1 MAFKSRMD
9 KYISGVCIFTMEYYT
24 TMRIK
29 KSATTQNKSQ
39 KHVEWKKSDKRVYCK
54 IPYIL

>member
-1 MAFKSRMD
+1 
-9 KYISGVCIFTMEYYT
+9 MEYYT
-24 TMRIK
+24 AVRIK

-54 IPYIL
+54 IPNIL